1 VIPNIDYIS
10 DYEMIINCRVSYQGT
25 AQDATYALYGSFR
38 SSNPGPNIIAVGS
51 GQFSL
56 LYLSDALK
64 TLTTIPNDPQPVASI
79 LEWKRVYP
87 LYQDSTKR
95 MGFYYYY
102 QLKIL
107 LPANNYNSV
116 YIMRRER
123 TVATS
128 TQPPYYGIGQWEYI
142 KVTTNNT
149 TNDSFAPGMNLRISG
164 DILIINMRGPQ
175 GVRKFNPTYTPT
187 NGQALLDPRFS
198 VFNPPECGE
207 QNHEFLIWLEKT
219 DTTPSQYLMKLPAIN
234 YIQGTNVING
244 DPNAAIKE
252 LTATYETYQGGY
264 VRNLSEADIWRDS
277 FSSNSA
283 VPGQA
288 QYSQFSYQYLP
299 GGTFKKCDGPTVG
312 SKVL

>member
-1 VIPNIDYIS
+1 
-10 DYEMIINCRVSYQGT
+10 
-25 AQDATYALYGSFR
+25 
-38 SSNPGPNIIAVGS
+38 
-51 GQFSL
+51 
-56 LYLSDALK
+56 
-64 TLTTIPNDPQPVASI
+64 
-79 LEWKRVYP
+79 
-87 LYQDSTKR
+87 